1 MANSASTPGE
11 TGSESRP
18 RSPATANRSDPPLSE
33 RLAAPGSRARQRQET
48 RERIFE
54 AALREFRDMGVAG
67 AQIDRIAKNA
77 GIARGTFYFHFP
89 AKDDV
94 ILELAQRINARI
106 VQRVR
111 AIAETKP
118 SLPDLLLRLND
129 ALIEEHARVSDAGL
143 GNDVLALFM
152 RRPEDIR
159 DASHPVPPLT
169 EELGR
174 QLHAI
179 AEGGDLRSGMPPEE
193 LAVLILSSLFGVL
206 ARVPA
211 GEPVRRVSAD
221 LVGILARG
229 LESNG

>member
-1 MANSASTPGE
+1 
-11 TGSESRP
+11 
-18 RSPATANRSDPPLSE
+18 
-33 RLAAPGSRARQRQET
+33 
-48 RERIFE
+48 
-54 AALREFRDMGVAG
+54 MGVAG